1 MEASFRLSP
10 AWPQPPAARLVVQP
24 CSGVVFLSVRLL
36 LALSSESGKAGGQRE
51 DVKGIEETV
60 SACCR
65 TCD

>member
-51 DVKGIEETV
+51 VN
-60 SACCR
+60 
-65 TCD
+65 